1 MSSPLNRRA
10 ATALETRRLILD
22 AALELF
28 TAQGY
33 GATSVGDVAAR
44 AGVAVPTVYTS
55 VGKKPEL
62 LRGLL
67 DRLDDMADVPLLARE
82 GMSSTD
88 PAHVLRTGVRITRL
102 FAERCGDI
110 IAAIASA
117 ASVEPEM
124 ASVYRAGMNRHLA
137 GVQGAVDKL
146 RQLKALQPRLPRDD
160 AVAIFYTIT
169 SHTTWAM
176 LVKDHG
182 WTFDQAE
189 AWIINVLQRELF
201 AP

>member
-1 MSSPLNRRA
+1 VSSPPNRRA
-10 ATALETRRLILD
+10 VTAQETRRLILD

-33 GATSVGDVAAR
+33 GATSVGDIAAR
-44 AGVAVPTVYTS
+44 AGVATPTVYTS

-67 DRLDDMADVPLLARE
+67 DRLDDIADIPQLARE
-82 GMSSTD
+82 GMSSGD
-88 PAHVLRTGVRITRL
+88 PAHVLSVGVRITRL
-102 FAERCGDI
+102 LAERCGDI
-110 IAAIASA
+110 IAAIVSA

-124 ASVYRAGMNRHLA
+124 ASVYRAGMDRHLA
-137 GVQGAVDKL
+137 GMQGAVDQL
-146 RQLKALQPRLPRDD
+146 RRLKALRPQVSRDD
-160 AVAIFYTIT
+160 AVAAFYTIT
-169 SHTTWAM
+169 AHTTWAM